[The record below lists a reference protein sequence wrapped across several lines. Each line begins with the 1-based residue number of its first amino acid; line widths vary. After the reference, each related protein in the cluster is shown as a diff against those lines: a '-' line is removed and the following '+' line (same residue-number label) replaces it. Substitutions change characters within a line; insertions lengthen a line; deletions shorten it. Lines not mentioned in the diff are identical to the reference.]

1 MIEPREIE
9 YNGIA
14 FTIRVPLGGDWLA
27 VSALEGHERSLVM
40 ILRCVERDGAPAWQS
55 VQDLE
60 RVPMALLLKFDQIL
74 GELLEY
80 DVPDPT
86 SARCADCPAP
96 LA

>member
-1 MIEPREIE
+1 MIMPRTVSYDGVE
-9 YNGIA
+9 
-14 FTIRVPLGGDWLA
+14 FCVRVPLGGDWLA

-40 ILRCVERDGAPAWQS
+40 ILRCVERDGSPAWKS

-80 DVPDPT
+80 DVPDPM
-86 SARCADCPAP
+86 
-96 LA
+96 